1 MNSSFISA
9 GGEITTTTPKRFYD
23 FVASNIRDPRM
34 RSIVFLHSVEAGP
47 ANRSYGVQAARL
59 AGVPKP
65 VLARAKQV
73 LAQLENGA
81 GPHGPLTLPT
91 DMPLFCAPVKLAA
104 EEGTPHPVLEKLAAL
119 DTDSLSPREALDIL
133 YALKAAL

>member
-1 MNSSFISA
+1 M
-9 GGEITTTTPKRFYD
+9 
-23 FVASNIRDPRM
+23 
-34 RSIVFLHSVEAGP
+34 FLHAVEAGP

-91 DMPLFCAPVKLAA
+91 DMPLFWRPRNMPPR
-104 EEGTPHPVLEKLAAL
+104 TPNRIPCWRN
-119 DTDSLSPREALDIL
+119 SPRSTPTA
-133 YALKAAL
+133 